1 MKLPNFIAT
10 VRKCLEVDVKD
21 TVERDKIHDVIL
33 LSFEQLDDAT
43 KVSLILAG
51 INDDTI
57 DAILAKEKS
66 IETASE
72 LEQVNEAEL
81 MKWRSWVM
89 KTVIIF
95 AGILSVSLLFIMFS
109 GPSSCDVDSTTS
121 ILFEIKKFIE
131 IIILNKTE

>member
-21 TVERDKIHDVIL
+21 TAERDKIHDVIL

-57 DAILAKEKS
+57 DAILAKEKN
-66 IETASE
+66 IDTVSE
-72 LEQVNEAEL
+72 LEQVNQTEL
-81 MKWRSWVM
+81 LKWRTWIM

-95 AGILSVSLLFIMFS
+95 AGILSVGLLFIMFS
-109 GPSSCDVDSTTS
+109 GPNGCDSEAPTS
-121 ILFEIKKFIE
+121 VLFEIKKFVE